1 MFFGA
6 LALTTFSYVGCKD
19 YDDDIDRLEQKIT
32 ENANAIAEINKLI
45 EGGSVI
51 TKVENITGGVEVTLS
66 NGKSFTI
73 KNGDAGKDGTQWTI
87 GEDGY
92 WYQDGKKTEFKA
104 KGDKGDPGEP
114 GTPGTPGE
122 PGQPGTPG
130 DPGEDGDTY
139 IPGEDGFWYKN
150 EVKPENKTD
159 MTWIIP
165 GVVSVADMGD
175 YYIFSNLRTETGEAT
190 SAKIYKYSA
199 TFVSSLVHVTSN
211 INEDLGDVVFLPV
224 IGYDENS
231 TGITKVY
238 EYNSALQPLYRT
250 LVNGWAEYEYKLNPA
265 NVNPKYYE
273 GLGFIEQTATTTTRA
288 VEIGLPLSKIS
299 VNSQGK
305 LVVKASAGNNT
316 DNPNVFKMYKA
327 SEETEENVYD
337 NPDGKPMEES
347 SKYGEAGKVNMLAYR
362 VKNTNENEK
371 FINDGIVVSDFVATK
386 RMVVEQ
392 DDAMIGITIK
402 DGNLND
408 QVTTFTD
415 LTHMY
420 AEELNAAQ
428 RNNYIA
434 SNINVPVIANVLY
447 TDQPVLLDYI
457 RDYAVKFYT
466 NTDFSSKDGQYR
478 LEDLGFENITFEFED
493 VHYTEAEVGQTE
505 RYVTFDSKTG
515 KMTPI
520 LVDGKVQTASIGR
533 EPVVKVKMFVD
544 GKWVMSKLLKIKLV
558 ETEQLTDTWTNED
571 LTDQVLGCTA
581 LVGGEDM
588 KQWGNGAFANANVVD
603 GLKID
608 FDQYFNKLGVSK
620 EKFVELYGDGIT
632 GGTNSVKVFFTDAQ
646 TGVRTEYTK
655 WAAYINS
662 GYIYKDPSKNWNLMI
677 DWANIF
683 GGPTTE
689 NNYLYFGLTPEAH
702 AGKYEVELSFSTEST
717 LATYKAFKIKA
728 EFNVTDPAAEWTYN
742 PSMWAAGNNHIAGTE
757 YMLGYGY
764 PTEESNTGEKPFSG
778 TFKMSC
784 NIEDGM
790 LTNNLAKVLPC
801 GTICFELVN
810 PTQYGGDVTLAYNE
824 ETNKHVLTIN
834 QFDCK
839 WLEQPLEIRA
849 YVYVGS
855 YGVDRKIPIAIP
867 GVTTKKEPTGF
878 YTFNVRFVD
887 PVSYE
892 VVNNGSWYLVDG
904 AADNVN
910 EGHYLPIYRLF
921 KLWDTHKTT
930 TNGLMW
936 DPAIQNGWFVRNG
949 LKIGES
955 LYEVHNVNIKYAINA
970 ADQVENK
977 EFVVTHASISDKGVL
992 SWSNL
997 SQEGGSAVTND
1008 QPVVVTVTITH
1019 DWNKNCTSKVL
1030 KITVPVKRADTEYK
1044 MPSVGF
1050 LKNNEGKNDK
1060 TLGLN

>member
-1 MFFGA
+1 M
-6 LALTTFSYVGCKD
+6 
-19 YDDDIDRLEQKIT
+19 
-32 ENANAIAEINKLI
+32 
-45 EGGSVI
+45 
-51 TKVENITGGVEVTLS
+51 
-66 NGKSFTI
+66 
-73 KNGDAGKDGTQWTI
+73 
-87 GEDGY
+87 
-92 WYQDGKKTEFKA
+92 
-104 KGDKGDPGEP
+104 
-114 GTPGTPGE
+114 
-122 PGQPGTPG
+122 
-130 DPGEDGDTY
+130 
-139 IPGEDGFWYKN
+139 
-150 EVKPENKTD
+150 
-159 MTWIIP
+159 
-165 GVVSVADMGD
+165 
-175 YYIFSNLRTETGEAT
+175 
-190 SAKIYKYSA
+190 
-199 TFVSSLVHVTSN
+199 
-211 INEDLGDVVFLPV
+211 
-224 IGYDENS
+224 
-231 TGITKVY
+231 
-238 EYNSALQPLYRT
+238 
-250 LVNGWAEYEYKLNPA
+250 
-265 NVNPKYYE
+265 
-273 GLGFIEQTATTTTRA
+273 
-288 VEIGLPLSKIS
+288 
-299 VNSQGK
+299 
-305 LVVKASAGNNT
+305 
-316 DNPNVFKMYKA
+316 
-327 SEETEENVYD
+327 
-337 NPDGKPMEES
+337 
-347 SKYGEAGKVNMLAYR
+347 
-362 VKNTNENEK
+362 
-371 FINDGIVVSDFVATK
+371 
-386 RMVVEQ
+386 
-392 DDAMIGITIK
+392 
-402 DGNLND
+402 
-408 QVTTFTD
+408 
-415 LTHMY
+415 
-420 AEELNAAQ
+420 
-428 RNNYIA
+428 
-434 SNINVPVIANVLY
+434 
-447 TDQPVLLDYI
+447 
-457 RDYAVKFYT
+457 
-466 NTDFSSKDGQYR
+466 
-478 LEDLGFENITFEFED
+478 
-493 VHYTEAEVGQTE
+493 
-505 RYVTFDSKTG
+505 
-515 KMTPI
+515 
-520 LVDGKVQTASIGR
+520 
-533 EPVVKVKMFVD
+533 
-544 GKWVMSKLLKIKLV
+544 
-558 ETEQLTDTWTNED
+558 
-571 LTDQVLGCTA
+571 
-581 LVGGEDM
+581 
-588 KQWGNGAFANANVVD
+588 
-603 GLKID
+603 
-608 FDQYFNKLGVSK
+608 
-620 EKFVELYGDGIT
+620 
-632 GGTNSVKVFFTDAQ
+632 KVFFTDAQ

-662 GYIYKDPSKNWNLMI
+662 GYIYKDPSRNWNLMI

-764 PTEESNTGEKPFSG
+764 PTEENVDATTPFGG

-834 QFDCK
+834 QFDCE

-867 GVTTKKEPTGF
+867 GVTTKKESTGF

-936 DPAIQNGWFVRNG
+936 DPAIQNGWFVRNS

-955 LYEVHNVNIKYAINA
+955 LYEVHNVSIKYAINA

-977 EFVVTHASISDKGVL
+977 EFVVTHASVSDKGVL

-1019 DWNKNCTSKVL
+1019 DWNKNCTPKIL

-1044 MPSVGF
+1044 MPAVGF
-1050 LKNNEGKNDK
+1050 LKTDGKNDK